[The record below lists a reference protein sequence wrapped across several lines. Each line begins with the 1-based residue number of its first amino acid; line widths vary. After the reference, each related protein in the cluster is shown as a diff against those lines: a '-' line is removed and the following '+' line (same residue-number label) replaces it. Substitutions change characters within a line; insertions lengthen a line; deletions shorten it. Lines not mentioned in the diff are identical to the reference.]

1 MSRRRAIPL
10 VAGLTMA
17 VAQLGAPPARAEPP
31 AAPAGCGTTQDPQDQ
46 WVGSVTWAATTI
58 TVAIADDAIPFDA
71 ERDFQICTSDGVV
84 TDLRAPGGAQGGTTH
99 TITRLGSA
107 DDAPELSPNTDYWV
121 RFVDSSGTGISWH
134 HIRTLSDAATFSR
147 ADEDEATPPPPPP
160 GSPGR
165 PGAAFSRAEENET
178 TPAITFSESPHG
190 SSVPVSSA
198 SFERELTLA
207 ECILLAVRNNRD
219 LATGRLDRL
228 AQKLSLEDSE
238 DAFRPA
244 PAFDVSLE
252 HDSRSSPLD
261 REEVSS
267 FGVAP
272 RVTLRIPT
280 GGAFNLST
288 NSRVTSQDNAEQSVR
303 LEFVQ
308 PLLKG
313 SGVAVGTADIV
324 TARRTE
330 RIGLLAFK
338 SAVIGLVTRAVY
350 AYRAVIQ
357 SMREVEIRK
366 RSLQRARDLLAVNR
380 ILIETGRMAEQEI
393 VQTEADV
400 AERELSLT
408 EARDSLNDAR
418 VALIDILDIDS
429 RTRIRPTEALR
440 VDSRE
445 FHADRA
451 VESAL
456 QHRPDYRRALLSI
469 ENAETALLVADDAR
483 KWELDLVS
491 SASLGHSGR
500 SLSEAYGRLDD
511 DYRVGLRLNIPLG
524 ANAGAAGRNH
534 ERAMISLRQSRIR
547 LAELRQSIDVEVR
560 GAVRDV
566 RVRFRRIELA
576 RQARG
581 LAERKL
587 EIERIKLN
595 SGLSTN
601 FRLVRFED
609 DLVRSQNNEIG
620 AVIGYLNALTELD
633 RARGT
638 TLDTWRIDI
647 DLPVDGAAEE

>member
-1 MSRRRAIPL
+1 MRLRHAIPL
-10 VAGLTMA
+10 VAGLAMA
-17 VAQLGAPPARAEPP
+17 VAQLGAPRAQTEPP
-31 AAPAGCGTTQDPQDQ
+31 PAPAGCGATRDPQDQ

-58 TVAIADDAIPFDA
+58 TVAIAADAIPLEA
-71 ERDFQICTSDGVV
+71 ERDFEICTSDGVV
-84 TDLRAPGGAQGGTTH
+84 TGLGALGGAQGGTTH
-99 TITRLGSA
+99 TITRLGST

-121 RFVDSSGTGISWH
+121 RFVDSGGTGISWH
-134 HIRTLSDAATFSR
+134 HIRTLADA
-147 ADEDEATPPPPPP
+147 
-160 GSPGR
+160 
-165 PGAAFSRAEENET
+165 AAFSRMEENEA
-178 TPAITFSESPHG
+178 TPTVTFSESPDG
-190 SSVPVSSA
+190 SSSAPASSA

-219 LATGRLDRL
+219 LAAGRLDRL

-252 HDSRSSPLD
+252 RDSTSSPLG
-261 REEVSS
+261 RKEVST

-272 RVTLRIPT
+272 GVTLRIPT
-280 GGAFNLST
+280 GGTFNLSG
-288 NSRVTSQDNAEQSVR
+288 NNRVTSQDNADQFVR
-303 LEFVQ
+303 IEFVQ

-313 SGVAVGTADIV
+313 GGTAVGTAGIV

-350 AYRAVIQ
+350 AYRAVIR

-366 RSLQRARDLLAVNR
+366 RSLQRARDRLAVNR

-400 AERELSLT
+400 AERELSLI
-408 EARDSLNDAR
+408 EARDSLNDTR
-418 VALIDILDIDS
+418 LALIDILDIDS

-456 QHRPDYRRALLSI
+456 QHRPDYRQALLRI
-469 ENAETALLVADDAR
+469 ENAETALLVAGNAR
-483 KWELDLVS
+483 KWDLDLVS
-491 SASLGHSGR
+491 SASFGHSGR
-500 SLSEAYGRLDD
+500 SLSEAYRRFDD

-524 ANAGAAGRNH
+524 VNAGTARRNH

-560 GAVRDV
+560 SAVRDV
-566 RVRFRRIELA
+566 KVRFRRTELA
-576 RQARG
+576 RQARA

-601 FRLVRFED
+601 FRLVTFED
-609 DLVRSQNNEIG
+609 DLVRSENNEIG

-633 RARGT
+633 RTRGT

-647 DLPVDGAAEE
+647 DLPVDGAAQE

>member
-1 MSRRRAIPL
+1 MSLCRAIPL

-17 VAQLGAPPARAEPP
+17 AAQLGVQPVRAGLPTVP
-31 AAPAGCGTTQDPQDQ
+31 AACGTTHDPQDQ
-46 WVGSVTWAATTI
+46 WVGSVTWGATTI
-58 TVAIADDAIPFDA
+58 TVAIADDTILFEAG
-71 ERDFQICTSDGVV
+71 RDFQICTSDGVV
-84 TDLRAPGGAQGGTTH
+84 TDLGALGRVQGGTTH
-99 TITRLGSA
+99 TITRLGST
-107 DDAPELSPNTDYWV
+107 DDAPRLSPNTDYWV
-121 RFVDSSGTGISWH
+121 RFVDSGGTGISWH
-134 HIRTLSDAATFSR
+134 HVRTLSDAVV
-147 ADEDEATPPPPPP
+147 
-160 GSPGR
+160 
-165 PGAAFSRAEENET
+165 FSRAEEDEA
-178 TPAITFSESPHG
+178 TPAITFSESPDD
-190 SSVPVSSA
+190 SSVPASSA

-219 LATGRLDRL
+219 LAAGRLDRL
-228 AQKLSLEDSE
+228 AQKLSLEESE
-238 DAFRPA
+238 DVFRPA
-244 PAFDVSLE
+244 PAVDVSVE
-252 HDSRSSPLD
+252 HDSRSSSLD
-261 REEVSS
+261 REDLSV

-272 RVTLRIPT
+272 KVTLRIPT
-280 GGAFNLST
+280 GGALSLST
-288 NSRVTSQDNAEQSVR
+288 NNRVTSRDNAEQFVQ

-313 SGVAVGTADIV
+313 GGVAVGTADIV

-338 SAVIGLVTRAVY
+338 SAVIGLVTRTVY
-350 AYRAVIQ
+350 AYRDVIR

-380 ILIETGRMAEQEI
+380 ILIETGRMAEQDI

-400 AERELSLT
+400 AERELGLT
-408 EARDSLNDAR
+408 EARDALNDAR
-418 VALIDILDIDS
+418 LALIDILDIDS

-456 QHRPDYRRALLSI
+456 QHRPDYRQALLGI

-483 KWELDLVS
+483 KWDLDLIS
-491 SASLGHSGR
+491 SASFGHSGR
-500 SLSEAYGRLDD
+500 SLSEAYGRFDD

-524 ANAGAAGRNH
+524 VNAGAAARNH

-560 GAVRDV
+560 SAVRDV

-576 RQARG
+576 RQARV

-587 EIERIKLN
+587 EIERIKLS

-638 TLDTWRIDI
+638 TLETWRIDI
-647 DLPVDGAAEE
+647 DSPADGTTEE

>member
-1 MSRRRAIPL
+1 MNPRRAIPL

-17 VAQLGAPPARAEPP
+17 VALLGVAPARAEPRR
-31 AAPAGCGTTQDPQDQ
+31 APADCGATRDPQDQ

-58 TVAIADDAIPFDA
+58 TVAIAADALLSEA
-71 ERDFQICTSDGVV
+71 ERDFQICTSDGAVA
-84 TDLRAPGGAQGGTTH
+84 DLGALGGVQGGTTH
-99 TITRLGSA
+99 TITRLGST

-121 RFVDSSGTGISWH
+121 RFVDHLGTGISWH

-147 ADEDEATPPPPPP
+147 AEEGEATP
-160 GSPGR
+160 
-165 PGAAFSRAEENET
+165 AV
-178 TPAITFSESPHG
+178 TFGESPDG
-190 SSVPVSSA
+190 GSVPASSA

-207 ECILLAVRNNRD
+207 ECVLLAVRNNRD
-219 LATGRLDRL
+219 LAAGRLDRL

-238 DAFRPA
+238 DVFRPA
-244 PAFDVSLE
+244 PRLDVSLE
-252 HDSRSSPLD
+252 RDSTSSSLGGK
-261 REEVSS
+261 EVST

-280 GGAFNLST
+280 GGAFNLSA
-288 NSRVTSQDNAEQSVR
+288 NSRVTSQDNADQFVR

-313 SGVAVGTADIV
+313 GGAAVGTAGIV

-338 SAVIGLVTRAVY
+338 SAVIGLVTRTVY
-350 AYRAVIQ
+350 AYRNVIR

-380 ILIETGRMAEQEI
+380 ILIETGRMAEQDI

-418 VALIDILDIDS
+418 LALIDILDIDS

-445 FHADRA
+445 FNADRA

-456 QHRPDYRRALLSI
+456 QHRPDYRQALLGM

-483 KWELDLVS
+483 KWELDFAS
-491 SASLGHSGR
+491 SASFGHSGR
-500 SLSEAYGRLDD
+500 SLSEAYSRLDD
-511 DYRVGLRLNIPLG
+511 DYRIGLRLNIPLG
-524 ANAGAAGRNH
+524 VNAGTARRNH
-534 ERAMISLRQSRIR
+534 ERAMIALRQSRIR

-560 GAVRDV
+560 RAVRDV
-566 RVRFRRIELA
+566 EVRFRRTELA
-576 RQARG
+576 RQARV

-587 EIERIKLN
+587 EIERIKLS

-601 FRLVRFED
+601 FRLVTFED
-609 DLVRSQNNEIG
+609 DLVRSENNEIG
-620 AVIGYLNALTELD
+620 VVIGYLNALTELD

-647 DLPVDGAAEE
+647 DLPVDGGAEE

>member
-1 MSRRRAIPL
+1 MNLRRAIPL

-17 VAQLGAPPARAEPP
+17 VAQLGALPVQAEPR

-46 WVGSVTWAATTI
+46 WISSVTWAATTI
-58 TVAIADDAIPFDA
+58 TVAIADDVILFEA
-71 ERDFQICTSDGVV
+71 ERDFQICTSDGAV
-84 TDLRAPGGAQGGTTH
+84 TDLGALGGVQGGTTH
-99 TITRLGSA
+99 TITRLGST

-121 RFVDSSGTGISWH
+121 RFVDHLGTGISWH
-134 HIRTLSDAATFSR
+134 HIRTLPDA
-147 ADEDEATPPPPPP
+147 E
-160 GSPGR
+160 
-165 PGAAFSRAEENET
+165 AFSGAEENEA
-178 TPAITFSESPHG
+178 TPAITFAESPDG
-190 SSVPVSSA
+190 SSVPASSA

-219 LATGRLDRL
+219 LAAGRLDRL

-252 HDSRSSPLD
+252 RDSTSSPLG
-261 REEVSS
+261 RKEVST

-280 GGAFNLST
+280 GGAFNLSA
-288 NSRVTSQDNAEQSVR
+288 NSRVTNQDNADQFVQ

-313 SGVAVGTADIV
+313 GGTAVGTADIV

-330 RIGLLAFK
+330 QIGLLAFK
-338 SAVIGLVTRAVY
+338 SAVIGLVTQAVY
-350 AYRAVIQ
+350 AYRDVIR

-408 EARDSLNDAR
+408 EAQDSLNDAR
-418 VALIDILDIDS
+418 LALIDILDIDS

-440 VDSRE
+440 VDLRE

-456 QHRPDYRRALLSI
+456 QQRPDYRQALLGI

-491 SASLGHSGR
+491 SGSFGHSGR
-500 SLSEAYGRLDD
+500 SLSEAYARLDD
-511 DYRVGLRLNIPLG
+511 DYRVGLRLNVPLG
-524 ANAGAAGRNH
+524 VNVGAARRKH

-560 GAVRDV
+560 SAVRHV
-566 RVRFRRIELA
+566 KNRFRRTELA
-576 RQARG
+576 RQARV

-609 DLVRSQNNEIG
+609 DLVRSENNEIG

-647 DLPVDGAAEE
+647 DLPIDGGAEE

>member
-1 MSRRRAIPL
+1 MNLRRAIPL
-10 VAGLTMA
+10 VAGLTMT
-17 VAQLGAPPARAEPP
+17 VAQLGVLPARAEPRT
-31 AAPAGCGTTQDPQDQ
+31 APADCGTTQDPQDQ
-46 WVGSVTWAATTI
+46 WIGSVTWAATTI
-58 TVAIADDAIPFDA
+58 TVAIAADAVLFDA
-71 ERDFQICTSDGVV
+71 EPGFQICTS
-84 TDLRAPGGAQGGTTH
+84 GGAVADLGALGGVQAGTTH
-99 TITRLGSA
+99 TITRLGST

-121 RFVDSSGTGISWH
+121 RFVDHLGTGISWH
-134 HIRTLSDAATFSR
+134 HIRTLSDAA
-147 ADEDEATPPPPPP
+147 
-160 GSPGR
+160 
-165 PGAAFSRAEENET
+165 AFSRAEKVEV
-178 TPAITFSESPHG
+178 TPAITFAESPDG
-190 SSVPVSSA
+190 SLVPASGA

-219 LATGRLDRL
+219 LAAGRLDRL

-252 HDSRSSPLD
+252 RDSTSSPLG
-261 REEVSS
+261 RKEVST

-280 GGAFNLST
+280 GGVFNLSA
-288 NSRVTSQDNAEQSVR
+288 NSRVTSQDNADQLVQ

-313 SGVAVGTADIV
+313 GGTAVGTAGIV

-338 SAVIGLVTRAVY
+338 SAVIGLVTRTVY
-350 AYRAVIQ
+350 AYRDVIR

-366 RSLQRARDLLAVNR
+366 RSLHRARDLLAVNR

-418 VALIDILDIDS
+418 LALIDILDIDS

-456 QHRPDYRRALLSI
+456 QHRPDYRQALLGI
-469 ENAETALLVADDAR
+469 ENAETALLVAGDAR
-483 KWELDLVS
+483 RWELDLVS

-500 SLSEAYGRLDD
+500 SLPEAYSRLDD

-524 ANAGAAGRNH
+524 VHVGAARRDH

-560 GAVRDV
+560 RAVRDV
-566 RVRFRRIELA
+566 EARFRRTELA
-576 RQARG
+576 RQARA

-587 EIERIKLN
+587 EIERVKLS

-620 AVIGYLNALTELD
+620 ALIGYLNALTELD

-647 DLPVDGAAEE
+647 DLPVDGGAEE

>member
-1 MSRRRAIPL
+1 MSLRHAIPL
-10 VAGLTMA
+10 LAGVTMA
-17 VAQLGAPPARAEPP
+17 VSQLGAPRAQTEPP
-31 AAPAGCGTTQDPQDQ
+31 AVPAGCGATRDLQDQ
-46 WVGSVTWAATTI
+46 WIGSVTWTATTI
-58 TVAIADDAIPFDA
+58 TVALAADAIPFEA
-71 ERDFQICTSDGVV
+71 GLDFQVCTSDGAV
-84 TDLRAPGGAQGGTTH
+84 TDLGALGGVQGGTTH

-107 DDAPELSPNTDYWV
+107 DDAPELSPSTDYWV
-121 RFVDSSGTGISWH
+121 RFVGSGGTGTSWH
-134 HIRTLSDAATFSR
+134 HVRTLSDAVGLSR
-147 ADEDEATPPPPPP
+147 AKEDEATP
-160 GSPGR
+160 S
-165 PGAAFSRAEENET
+165 
-178 TPAITFSESPHG
+178 IIFSESPHG
-190 SSVPVSSA
+190 SSAPASSA

-219 LATGRLDRL
+219 LAAGRLDRL

-238 DAFRPA
+238 EMFRPA
-244 PAFDVSLE
+244 PAFGVSLE
-252 HDSRSSPLD
+252 HDSTASALGRKDLST
-261 REEVSS
+261 

-280 GGAFNLST
+280 GGAFNLSA
-288 NSRVTSQDNAEQSVR
+288 NSAVTSQNNAEQFVQI
-303 LEFVQ
+303 EFVQ
-308 PLLKG
+308 PLLK
-313 SGVAVGTADIV
+313 SGGTAVGTAGIV

-338 SAVIGLVTRAVY
+338 AAVIGLVTRTVH
-350 AYRAVIQ
+350 AYRDVIR

-366 RSLQRARDLLAVNR
+366 RSLLRARDLLAVNR
-380 ILIETGRMAEQEI
+380 ILIETGRMARQEI

-400 AERELSLT
+400 AERELALT

-418 VALIDILDIDS
+418 LALIDILDIDS
-429 RTRIRPTEALR
+429 RTRIRPTDALR
-440 VDSRE
+440 VDFRE

-451 VESAL
+451 VETAL
-456 QHRPDYRRALLSI
+456 QHRPDYRQALLGI

-491 SASLGHSGR
+491 SARFGHSGR
-500 SLSEAYGRLDD
+500 SLSEAYARFDD

-524 ANAGAAGRNH
+524 ANEGTARRNH

-547 LAELRQSIDVEVR
+547 LAELRQSIEVEVRRAVRDVEVR
-560 GAVRDV
+560 
-566 RVRFRRIELA
+566 FRRTELA
-576 RQARG
+576 RQARV

-587 EIERIKLN
+587 EVERIKLN

-601 FRLVRFED
+601 FRVVTFED

-633 RARGT
+633 RTRGT

-647 DLPVDGAAEE
+647 DLPVDGGAEE